1 VAVVAAAAVPLL
13 IAGVLLLGSG
23 GNGRGTPGSTPTSS
37 ATPAEETLAPGTVR
51 VPNTIGMSEAEAEAA
66 ARAVGLAWR
75 IEWRVVPG
83 QTPGIY
89 AQDPAP
95 GTVVREGSPFVM
107 QAYRSR

>member
-1 VAVVAAAAVPLL
+1 
-13 IAGVLLLGSG
+13 
-23 GNGRGTPGSTPTSS
+23 
-37 ATPAEETLAPGTVR
+37 VR
-51 VPNTIGMSEAEAEAA
+51 VPNTVGMSEAEAEAA
-66 ARAVGLAWR
+66 ARAAGLAWR